1 MISTVISLF
10 ISFLQVGL
18 FSIGGGYAT
27 IPLIRQII
35 IDNHGWLTLSEF
47 TNMITISQMT
57 PGPLAINLAT
67 FVGKKIGGFGG
78 SIAATT
84 GGVLSGIIISVLIYK
99 GFRKFK
105 KSRIAAE
112 VLKGLRSATSGL
124 IASASVMVLVMAFFR
139 SQDPSLTNLNI
150 FSVIVFAV
158 LLFCVQKYNLNMILA
173 IFIAGFA
180 GLFIS

>member
-1 MISTVISLF
+1 MISTVFSLF
-10 ISFLQVGL
+10 LSFLQVGL

-35 IDNHGWLTLSEF
+35 IENHGWLTLGEF

-67 FVGKKIGGFGG
+67 FVGKKIGGIGG

-84 GGVLSGIIISVLIYK
+84 GGVLSGIVISLLIYK
-99 GFRKFK
+99 CFNKFK
-105 KSRIAAE
+105 ESRIAAE
-112 VLKGLRSATSGL
+112 ILKGLRSATCGL
-124 IASASVMVLVMAFFR
+124 IASACVMVVIMAFFR
-139 SQDPSLTNLNI
+139 DLTPSLANLTLL
-150 FSVIVFAV
+150 SVFVFAV

-173 IFIAGFA
+173 IFIAGIA
-180 GLFIS
+180 GLFIF

>member
-1 MISTVISLF
+1 MISTVFSLF
-10 ISFLQVGL
+10 LSFLQVGL

-35 IDNHGWLTLSEF
+35 IENHGWLTLGEF

-67 FVGKKIGGFGG
+67 FVGKKIGGIGG

-84 GGVLSGIIISVLIYK
+84 GGVLSGIVISLLIYK
-99 GFRKFK
+99 CFNKFK
-105 KSRIAAE
+105 ESRIAAE
-112 VLKGLRSATSGL
+112 ILKGLRSATC
-124 IASASVMVLVMAFFR
+124 VMVVIMAFFR
-139 SQDPSLTNLNI
+139 DLTPSLANLNLL
-150 FSVIVFAV
+150 SVFVFAV

-173 IFIAGFA
+173 IFIAGIA
-180 GLFIS
+180 GLFIF

>member
-1 MISTVISLF
+1 MFSTVFSLF
-10 ISFLQVGL
+10 MCFLQVGL

-67 FVGKKIGGFGG
+67 FVGKKIGGIGG

-84 GGVLSGIIISVLIYK
+84 GGVLFGIIISLLIYK
-99 GFRKFK
+99 CFNKFK
-105 KSRIAAE
+105 ESRVAAE

-124 IASASVMVLVMAFFR
+124 IASACVMVVVMAFFK
-139 SQDPSLTNLNI
+139 SQTPSLANLDI
-150 FSVIVFAV
+150 FSVIIFAI
-158 LLFCVQKYNLNMILA
+158 LLFCVQKFKLNMILA
-173 IFIAGFA
+173 IFIAGIA
-180 GLFIS
+180 GLFI